1 MAIKYEGPESTR
13 YPNNSCRF
21 EKQELFLEMSVS
33 IQVSCS
39 HKFLKENIN
48 LS

>member
-1 MAIKYEGPESTR
+1 MAIKYEGLESTR

-21 EKQELFLEMSVS
+21 ENQVLFLKMSVS

-39 HKFLKENIN
+39 HKFLKKNIN

>member
-13 YPNNSCRF
+13 YPNNFCRF

-33 IQVSCS
+33 IQVSFS
-39 HKFLKENIN
+39 HRFLKENTN